1 MELRFQDTYKM
12 ISMPLADWGGAFR
25 LDQKKEVMP
34 YKLYTEEFVN
44 GGGMATLEQLKR
56 VPNFKDFGQLFK
68 NLVDWGC
75 QVGEKFDM
83 IRYSTI
89 YCRADVT

>member
-1 MELRFQDTYKM
+1 MSLSE
-12 ISMPLADWGGAFR
+12 WGGAFK
-25 LDQKKEVMP
+25 LDQEKEVMP

-68 NLVDWGC
+68 NLVDWDC
-75 QVGEKFDM
+75 QLDDRFDM
-83 IRYSTI
+83 IKYAGS
-89 YCRADVT
+89 